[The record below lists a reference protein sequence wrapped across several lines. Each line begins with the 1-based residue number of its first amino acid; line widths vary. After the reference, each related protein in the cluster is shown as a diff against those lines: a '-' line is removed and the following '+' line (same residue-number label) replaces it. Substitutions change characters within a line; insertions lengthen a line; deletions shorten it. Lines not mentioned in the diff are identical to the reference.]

1 MRNTKTELLKETH
14 RTKDI
19 EARED
24 LQTLE
29 RKYQQ
34 AVRTKDNART
44 AEEYVRARR
53 MFEELGNYRDAVE
66 LNRYCE
72 AVGEEIGGPRREP
85 ATAEK
90 QPQKSVQRRK
100 LEPFEQNKIRK
111 TMLIVSALV
120 LVLSIGVLWYY
131 GTHRWTDMVQIS
143 CGHRHTIGVR
153 SDGTVRAVGYNRY
166 GQCVV
171 YNWKDIVQVS
181 AGEYHSVGL
190 KSDGTVV
197 ATGSNKYGQC
207 DVSEWTDIVAISACE
222 YYTLGLKADGTVL
235 AAGLN
240 SNHQCEVEGLRDIT
254 QICASRRMTLAM
266 NSRGQITGITQS
278 AHAQYAENWPEVTKI
293 SANKFNFMGLKP
305 DGTVV
310 CTGSDLYG
318 QLAVS
323 EWKDIVDVSS
333 GYEHS
338 VGLKSDG
345 TVVAAGFNNYGECDV
360 ENWTGIVAVAAGNRI
375 TLGIKADGTV
385 VAAGDYKYGGLLA
398 VWARAE

>member
-1 MRNTKTELLKETH
+1 MRNFKTDFLQETH
-14 RTKDI
+14 RTK
-19 EARED
+19 ETEVRED
-24 LQTLE
+24 LQALE
-29 RKYQQ
+29 HKYQQ

-53 MFEELGNYRDAVE
+53 MFAELGNYRDAVE

-72 AVGEEIGGPRREP
+72 AVGEEIAGPRREP
-85 ATAEK
+85 AAAEK
-90 QPQKSVQRRK
+90 HTEKVPQRRK
-100 LEPFEQNKIRK
+100 PEPFEQKKIWRAMM
-111 TMLIVSALV
+111 TASVAVLIM
-120 LVLSIGVLWYY
+120 SIAVLWYF

-143 CGHRHTIGVR
+143 CGHRHTLGVR

-235 AAGLN
+235 ATGLN
-240 SNHQCEVEGLRDIT
+240 SNHQCEVENLRDIV

-278 AHAQYAENWPEVTKI
+278 AHEQYAQNWPEVTMI

-323 EWKDIVDVSS
+323 EWTDVVKVSS

-345 TVVAAGFNNYGECDV
+345 TVVAAGFNNYGECNV
-360 ENWTGIVAVAAGNRI
+360 ENWTDIVAIAAGNRI

>member
-1 MRNTKTELLKETH
+1 MRSAKIEILKETH
-14 RTKDI
+14 RTK
-19 EARED
+19 EAEDRDD

-34 AVRTKDNART
+34 AVRTKDSART

-72 AVGEEIGGPRREP
+72 AVGEEIGSLRREP

-90 QPQKSVQRRK
+90 
-100 LEPFEQNKIRK
+100 EPEKPVRWKPERFEQQKIWR
-111 TMLIVSALV
+111 TMMISSVAAL
-120 LVLSIGVLWYY
+120 LLSIAVLWYY

-153 SDGTVRAVGYNRY
+153 ADGTVKAVGFNRY
-166 GQCVV
+166 GQCAV
-171 YNWKDIVQVS
+171 YNWENIVQVS

-190 KSDGTVV
+190 QSDGTVV
-197 ATGSNKYGQC
+197 AIGSNKYGQC
-207 DVSEWTDIVAISACE
+207 DVSEWTDIVAVSACE
-222 YYTLGLKADGTVL
+222 YYTLGLKADGTVV
-235 AAGLN
+235 ATGLN
-240 SNHQCEVEGLRDIT
+240 SNHQCEVEDLRNIT
-254 QICASRRMTLAM
+254 QICASRRMTLAL
-266 NSRGQITGITQS
+266 NHRGQITGVTQS
-278 AHAQYAENWPEVTKI
+278 VHDQYAENWPEVTKI
-293 SANKFNFMGLKP
+293 SANKFNFMGLRP
-305 DGTVV
+305 DGTVI

-323 EWKDIVDVSS
+323 EWEDIVDISS

-375 TLGIKADGTV
+375 TIGIKADGTV

-398 VWARAE
+398 VWARTE

>member
-1 MRNTKTELLKETH
+1 MRNTNTDLLREQHCGGKE
-14 RTKDI
+14 
-19 EARED
+19 APRED
-24 LQTLE
+24 LQSLE

-34 AVRTKDNART
+34 AVRTKDTART
-44 AEEYVRARR
+44 SEEYIRARR
-53 MFEELGNYRDAVE
+53 MFAELGNYKDAVE

-72 AVGEEIGGPRREP
+72 AVGEELGGPRREP

-90 QPQKSVQRRK
+90 QPDRPAVRWKPEPHEQKK
-100 LEPFEQNKIRK
+100 LWRIL
-111 TMLIVSALV
+111 MGVSIAI
-120 LVLSIGVLWYY
+120 LVLSICVMGYY

-143 CGHRHTIGVR
+143 CGHRHTVGVR
-153 SDGTVRAVGYNRY
+153 SNGTVRAVGFNRY
-166 GQCVV
+166 GQCAV
-171 YNWKDIVQVS
+171 YNWKNIVQVS
-181 AGEYHSVGL
+181 TGEYHTVGL
-190 KSDGTVV
+190 KSDGTVI

-207 DVSEWTDIVAISACE
+207 EVSEWTDIIAISACE
-222 YYTLGLKADGTVL
+222 YYTLGLKSDGTVL
-235 AAGLN
+235 AVGLN
-240 SNHQCEVEGLRDIT
+240 SNHQCEVESLRNIT
-254 QICASRRMTLAM
+254 QICASRRMTLVLDDHG
-266 NSRGQITGITQS
+266 RITGVTQS
-278 AHAQYAENWPEVTKI
+278 AHDKYAENWPEVTMI

-323 EWKDIVDVSS
+323 EWTDIVDVSS

-360 ENWTGIVAVAAGNRI
+360 ENWTGIVDIAAGNRI
-375 TLGIKADGTV
+375 TIGIKADGTV

-398 VWARAE
+398 VWAREE